1 MSPELLALLHLASTW
16 ALVGV
21 IWIIQLV
28 HYPMFDQVDA
38 GLFKTFHERHTWG
51 LGIVAGPL
59 MCFELVSAV
68 ALVTPMIG
76 TELHDGWFIASL
88 ITLVGVWLSTFLIQ
102 VPLHNRLARGFD
114 TEAHQKLV
122 RSNRWR
128 AAAWTARGVLVL
140 VAFSSGR

>member
-1 MSPELLALLHLASTW
+1 MSPDLLALLHLASTW
-16 ALVGV
+16 ALVGL

-38 GLFKTFHERHTWG
+38 SLFKAFHDRHTWG

-68 ALVTPMIG
+68 ALVTPMIRTG
-76 TELHDGWFIASL
+76 SYDGWFIASL
-88 ITLVGVWLSTFLIQ
+88 IPLVGIWLSTFLIQ
-102 VPLHNRLARGFD
+102 VPLHNRLARGFE
-114 TEAHQKLV
+114 TEAHEKLV
-122 RSNRWR
+122 LSNRWR
-128 AAAWTARGVLVL
+128 TAAWTVRGVLVL